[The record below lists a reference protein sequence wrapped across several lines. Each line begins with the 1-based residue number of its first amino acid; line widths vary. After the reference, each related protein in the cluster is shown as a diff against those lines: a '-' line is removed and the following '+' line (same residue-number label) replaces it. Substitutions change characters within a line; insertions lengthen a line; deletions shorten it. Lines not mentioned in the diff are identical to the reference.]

1 MKHLVIEG
9 IDLSICKIIHRGKD
23 EKIYLT
29 PDNKVIKICRN
40 LDDCRR
46 EYLILKYCQHS
57 KYFPKVYKYNLG
69 YIIREHID
77 GMCLIDYIK
86 KNGLDESLTLSLVDL
101 IENFT
106 LLNFTRLDT
115 GISHIFI
122 TKNGDFKVIGLKNN
136 YTRKEKHPKHLL
148 SGLRKL
154 KVSKKFFKI
163 LKKER
168 PDLYELW
175 KN

>member
-1 MKHLVIEG
+1 MNQLSIQG
-9 IDLSICKIIHRGKD
+9 IDLAVCKILHQGKS

-29 PDNKVIKICRN
+29 TDNKVIKICKN
-40 LDDCRR
+40 IDDCRR
-46 EYLILKYCQHS
+46 EYLILKYCKHS
-57 KYFPKVYKYNLG
+57 KYFPQVYKYNLG
-69 YIIREHID
+69 YIIREYID

-86 KNGLDESLTLSLVDL
+86 KYSLDESLALSLVDL
-101 IENFT
+101 IENFA

-122 TKNGDFKVIGLKNN
+122 TKNGNLKVIGLKNN
-136 YTRKEKHPKHLL
+136 YTRKEKYPKHLI

-163 LKKER
+163 LKKEC
-168 PDLYELW
+168 PDLYESW

>member
-1 MKHLVIEG
+1 MKQLNIEG
-9 IDLSICKIIHRGKD
+9 MDLTVIKVLHDGKTD
-23 EKIYLT
+23 KVYLT
-29 PDNKVIKICRN
+29 TDNKVIKISKN
-40 LDDCRR
+40 TDDCRR
-46 EYLILKYCQHS
+46 EYLILKYCKNN
-57 KYFPKVYKYNLG
+57 KYFPQVYKYNYG
-69 YIIREHID
+69 YIIREYID
-77 GMCLIDYIK
+77 GICLIDYIK
-86 KNGLDESLTLSLVDL
+86 KNSLDESLALALVDL
-101 IENFT
+101 IENFA

-122 TKNGDFKVIGLKNN
+122 TKTGELKVIGLKNN
-136 YTRKEKHPKHLL
+136 YTRKEKYPKHLI

-168 PDLYELW
+168 PDLYERW